1 MNRIW
6 KMVERI
12 SGIETK
18 IEEMGI
24 SVKESE
30 KIQAQNIQEFWDTMN
45 IPNLLIIGI
54 EEGEETQVRGTE
66 NIFSKITEEKIFKSK
81 ESDLH

>member
-6 KMVERI
+6 KMEERL
-12 SGIETK
+12 SGFK
-18 IEEMGI
+18 AKVEEMDI
-24 SVKESE
+24 SVKESR
-30 KIQAQNIQEFWDTMN
+30 KIQEQKIQEFWDTMN

-66 NIFSKITEEKIFKSK
+66 NIFSKIIEEKIFKSK
-81 ESDLH
+81 ESDMH

>member
-6 KMVERI
+6 KMEERI
-12 SGIETK
+12 SGIEAK

-45 IPNLLIIGI
+45 IPNLLITEI

>member
-6 KMVERI
+6 KMEERL
-12 SGIETK
+12 SGFK
-18 IEEMGI
+18 AKVEEMDI
-24 SVKESE
+24 SVKESR

-66 NIFSKITEEKIFKSK
+66 NIFSKIIEEKIFKSK
-81 ESDLH
+81 ESDMH

>member
-1 MNRIW
+1 ME
-6 KMVERI
+6 ERI
-12 SGIETK
+12 SGIEAK

-45 IPNLLIIGI
+45 IPNLLIIEI
-54 EEGEETQVRGTE
+54 EEGEETQVRDTE
-66 NIFSKITEEKIFKSK
+66 NIFRKITEEKIFKSK

>member
-1 MNRIW
+1 
-6 KMVERI
+6 MVERI
-12 SGIETK
+12 SGIEAK

-45 IPNLLIIGI
+45 MPNLLIIGI

>member
-12 SGIETK
+12 SGIEAK

-45 IPNLLIIGI
+45 IPNLLIIEI
-54 EEGEETQVRGTE
+54 EEGEEIQVRGTE